1 MEKHVSHEGVNGKTL
16 LDGVKTILEKSEY
29 EFQIKYG
36 QYRMND
42 YINFS
47 QHTNSEENIAH
58 TFNEGFDA
66 AFNIVNDWYTQA
78 DKAIDQDIPFTA
90 ANNPFI
96 TLLAKYAKKVAK
108 EDV

>member
-1 MEKHVSHEGVNGKTL
+1 MVFRDSQETFDKLIASNQNLIETL
-16 LDGVKTILEKSEY
+16 
-29 EFQIKYG
+29 
-36 QYRMND
+36 MAN
-42 YINFS
+42 
-47 QHTNSEENIAH
+47 

>member
-1 MEKHVSHEGVNGKTL
+1 MVFRDSQETFDKLIASNQNLIETL
-16 LDGVKTILEKSEY
+16 
-29 EFQIKYG
+29 
-36 QYRMND
+36 MAN
-42 YINFS
+42 
-47 QHTNSEENIAH
+47 

-96 TLLAKYAKKVAK
+96 TLLAKYAKKVATK